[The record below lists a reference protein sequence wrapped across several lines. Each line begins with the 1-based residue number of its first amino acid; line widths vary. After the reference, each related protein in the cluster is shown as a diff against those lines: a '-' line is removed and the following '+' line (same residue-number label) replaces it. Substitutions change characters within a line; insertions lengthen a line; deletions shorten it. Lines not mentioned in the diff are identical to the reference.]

1 MRWSVAASSRSTS
14 ALGGRAYA
22 AALAC
27 AVSGCS
33 VGAGTGEVTGTAE
46 LAGCFPEGAYVLAPN
61 AFFAQ
66 ATEQLLTMRIQR
78 GSEIENESDGLAV
91 SVRDSA
97 EIAESWLGRDIP
109 LRVVPR
115 VTSWYDAGST
125 DDAGT
130 GPSDAGASDASASDA
145 DAAVEAP
152 SAGDAP
158 IVDVTAYFNETC
170 PPGRTKSP
178 MVLQAVSGTIRFDA
192 IYAPEKSREKV
203 RILGTITGAR
213 FARNA
218 DDSSYAELDGTFD
231 FLYVRGR
238 PAQRFP

>member
-1 MRWSVAASSRSTS
+1 
-14 ALGGRAYA
+14 
-22 AALAC
+22 
-27 AVSGCS
+27 
-33 VGAGTGEVTGTAE
+33 VGAGTGEVSGTAE
-46 LAGCFPEGAYVLAPN
+46 LSGCFPEGAYVLAPN

-66 ATEQLLTMRIQR
+66 ATEQLLTLRVQR
-78 GSEIENESDGLAV
+78 GSQIENASDGVAV
-91 SVRDSA
+91 SVRDST
-97 EIAESWLGRDIP
+97 EIAENWLGREIP

-115 VTSWYDAGST
+115 ATSWYDAGSEA
-125 DDAGT
+125 DAAT
-130 GPSDAGASDASASDA
+130 ADAGAGVTASDA
-145 DAAVEAP
+145 AVDAASSDAEGA
-152 SAGDAP
+152 ADAP

-192 IYAPEKSREKV
+192 IYAPEKSRGKV

-213 FARNA
+213 FARNGDA
-218 DDSSYAELDGTFD
+218 DSYAQLDGSFD

>member
-1 MRWSVAASSRSTS
+1 VLAFAAH
-14 ALGGRAYA
+14 
-22 AALAC
+22 
-27 AVSGCS
+27 GCS
-33 VGAGTGEVTGTAE
+33 VGAGTGEVTGTAQ

-66 ATEQLLTMRIQR
+66 ATEQLLTLRVQR
-78 GSEIENESDGLAV
+78 GSEIENESDGVAV
-91 SVRDSA
+91 SVRDST
-97 EIAESWLGRDIP
+97 EIAERWLGRDIP

-115 VTSWYDAGST
+115 ATTWYDGGSEA
-125 DDAGT
+125 DAGGVRDAAT
-130 GPSDAGASDASASDA
+130 TDVDAGASASGAASS
-145 DAAVEAP
+145 DAAVDAA
-152 SAGDAP
+152 SAADAP

-192 IYAPEKSREKV
+192 IYAPEKSRGKV

-213 FARNA
+213 FARNGDA
-218 DDSSYAELDGTFD
+218 DSYAQLDGSFD